1 MLDIDIERD
10 IDIDIDI
17 DKGNRWYIYIYT
29 FTYSRSCTCTQ
40 ERVWYWYRCIYECT
54 YTCLYIQIHTHTHL
68 LNSDFILHTCCI
80 CFFWTSPATLDI
92 GIHVPGSG
100 TPPPPVN
107 HFWGRVYTM
116 HDTLHVHDMFT
127 LIHISH
133 CATPWLTTCL
143 HTAAKRC
150 SLPQGWPQVF

>member
-1 MLDIDIERD
+1 MI
-10 IDIDIDI
+10 
-17 DKGNRWYIYIYT
+17 YIYIYT
-29 FTYSRSCTCTQ
+29 HLHILVHAHVHKKECDIDIGVYMSAHTH
-40 ERVWYWYRCIYECT
+40 VCIYK
-54 YTCLYIQIHTHTHL
+54 YTHTHL

-100 TPPPPVN
+100 TPPPPIN

-150 SLPQGWPQVF
+150 SLPQG